1 MWYIDVFFLY
11 VLIFAWFNN
20 MLLLERKLRNQNNY
34 SALPNK
40 HTIMLINFCKIGNA
54 VLLLLGAVW

>member
-1 MWYIDVFFLY
+1 MSILY
-11 VLIFAWFNN
+11 TDMTQVIGILPR
-20 MLLLERKLRNQNNY
+20 ERPGLAYFTY

>member
-1 MWYIDVFFLY
+1 MKLN
-11 VLIFAWFNN
+11 ANN
-20 MLLLERKLRNQNNY
+20 AYEYEIGTCPIWQFSY

>member
-1 MWYIDVFFLY
+1 MNKNAEL
-11 VLIFAWFNN
+11 
-20 MLLLERKLRNQNNY
+20 Y

-40 HTIMLINFCKIGNA
+40 HTITLVINFCKIGNA

>member
-1 MWYIDVFFLY
+1 MFYDIGDP
-11 VLIFAWFNN
+11 
-20 MLLLERKLRNQNNY
+20 NY

-40 HTIMLINFCKIGNA
+40 HTIMLINFCKTSNA

>member
-1 MWYIDVFFLY
+1 MKKADKQY
-11 VLIFAWFNN
+11 
-20 MLLLERKLRNQNNY
+20 EY

-40 HTIMLINFCKIGNA
+40 HTIMLINFNFCKISNA